1 MSTASNIVRVV
12 VAADAVDSMDGET
25 MHDFALRLT
34 AAALGWPLAN
44 DDILHA
50 LGG

>member
-1 MSTASNIVRVV
+1 MRLEPART
-12 VAADAVDSMDGET
+12 
-25 MHDFALRLT
+25 RLT
-34 AAALGWPLAN
+34 AAALGWPLGN